1 MNEASLPFPAA
12 SIKKVFFLPFL
23 SLDVFFRPGSVIA
36 EFQLTFK
43 TKVTGEEALAPLKR
57 ETAGGK
63 LGSLEVD
70 PNSLKPKSAKQGVL
84 YEISQ

>member
-1 MNEASLPFPAA
+1 M
-12 SIKKVFFLPFL
+12 
-23 SLDVFFRPGSVIA
+23 FFRPGSVIA

-63 LGSLEVD
+63 LGSLEVA
-70 PNSLKPKSAKQGVL
+70 PTSLTKPKSPKQGVVLRNFSINTTCLDIRSLHAIL
-84 YEISQ
+84 YDS

>member
-1 MNEASLPFPAA
+1 M
-12 SIKKVFFLPFL
+12 
-23 SLDVFFRPGSVIA
+23 FFRPGSVIA

-63 LGSLEVD
+63 LGRLEVD
-70 PNSLKPKSAKQGVL
+70 PNSLKPKSAKQGVVL
-84 YEISQ
+84 RNFSINTTGLDIRSLNAIL